1 MHPLRSELILSK
13 IPITMNKTFRL
24 YGIIFIVLM
33 GILALLELNKTPLT
47 DWRKHYDV
55 NKKSPFGLYVFDKE
69 VDNLLYNQVTRT
81 TSSPYNY
88 YKAEEKEPH
97 NILIIQSSIDDESWK
112 NILKNVEDGSDAMII
127 STNNSYSISDSLGF
141 YQTTI
146 SYGKSTTSKLTDKK
160 FGNDSIV
167 VDKLPNRIGFSRIF
181 DSNEILGKEVVYK
194 EYANFIKIQHGK
206 GALYLHS
213 EPLVLTNYYLLENDN
228 NHYIESIFSYLP
240 ERETVWFN
248 NANKQE
254 AISSSPMRFILSHP
268 PLRYA
273 WWVFLSGLVIF
284 AIFNAKRKQ
293 RIVPIINPLENTTVE
308 FVRSIGN
315 LYLQEGNPH
324 DMMAKKAQ
332 YFLYHLRTELLIDTQ
347 NLDVAFEQTLHLKT
361 GKSMDKI
368 KKVSYFIKKAQDPN
382 ASVMEEDLI
391 EMNELLDDILK

>member
-33 GILALLELNKTPLT
+33 GILAFLELTKTPLT
-47 DWRKHYDV
+47 DWRKYYDV
-55 NKKSPFGLYVFDKE
+55 NKKSPFGLYIFDKE

-81 TSSPYNY
+81 TTSPYNY
-88 YKAEEKEPH
+88 YKTEEKEPH

-112 NILKNVEDGSDAMII
+112 NILKNVENGSDAMII

-213 EPLVLTNYYLLENDN
+213 EPLVLTNYYLLKNDN

-248 NANKQE
+248 NDNKQE

-293 RIVPIINPLENTTVE
+293 RIVPIINPLENNTVE

-315 LYLQEGNPH
+315 LYLQEGNLH

-332 YFLYHLRTELLIDTQ
+332 YFLHHVRTEFFIDTQ
-347 NLDVAFEQTLHLKT
+347 LLEDKFIRDLHLKT
-361 GKSMDKI
+361 GKSKNKI
-368 KKVSYFIKKAQDPN
+368 KEATMLIKKGQNPN
-382 ASVMEEDLI
+382 VTVTIEELI
-391 EMNELLDDILK
+391 KMNNLLNEILK